1 MPIRQVIVAL
11 VVSVG
16 LLILIIELVRR
27 RRLREEYALL
37 WLVTALGI
45 LVLTLRFNWLLWLTH
60 LIGADEPMSTLFFFG
75 VLFSMFISLHYSTR
89 ISQLN
94 EQVKDLTQALAIAQA
109 RLEAMIAQEDKKEQ
123 RM

>member
-11 VVSVG
+11 LVSLG
-16 LLILIIELVRR
+16 LLILIVELVRR

-37 WLVTALGI
+37 WLITAAGI
-45 LVLTLRFNWLLWLTH
+45 LILTLRFNWLMGLTR

-94 EQVKDLTQALAIAQA
+94 EQVKDLTQALALTQA
-109 RLEAMIAQEDKKEQ
+109 RLEAAQTQEVEGE
-123 RM
+123 R

>member
-11 VVSVG
+11 LVSLG
-16 LLILIIELVRR
+16 LLILIVELVRR

-37 WLVTALGI
+37 WLITAAGI
-45 LVLTLRFNWLLWLTH
+45 LILTLRFNWLMGLTR

-94 EQVKDLTQALAIAQA
+94 EQVKDLTQALALTQA
-109 RLEAMIAQEDKKEQ
+109 RLEAAQTQEVGGE
-123 RM
+123 R

>member
-1 MPIRQVIVAL
+1 MPIRQVVVAL

-45 LVLTLRFNWLLWLTH
+45 LILTLRFNWLLWLTH

-109 RLEAMIAQEDKKEQ
+109 RLEAMIAQEAEKEQ
-123 RM
+123 RQ

>member
-11 VVSVG
+11 LVSLG
-16 LLILIIELVRR
+16 LLILIVELVRR

-37 WLVTALGI
+37 WLITAAGI
-45 LVLTLRFNWLLWLTH
+45 LILTLRFNWLMWLTR

-94 EQVKDLTQALAIAQA
+94 EQVKDLTQALALTQA
-109 RLEAMIAQEDKKEQ
+109 RLEAAPTQDVGEE
-123 RM
+123 R

>member
-11 VVSVG
+11 VVSMG
-16 LLILIIELVRR
+16 LLVLIIELVRR

-45 LVLTLRFNWLLWLTH
+45 LILTLRFNWLLWLTR

-94 EQVKDLTQALAIAQA
+94 EQVKDLAQALAIAQA
-109 RLEAMIAQEDKKEQ
+109 RLEAMIAQEAQKE
-123 RM
+123 

>member
-11 VVSVG
+11 LVSLG
-16 LLILIIELVRR
+16 LLILIVELVRR

-37 WLVTALGI
+37 WLITAAGI
-45 LVLTLRFNWLLWLTH
+45 LILTLRFNWLMWLTR

-94 EQVKDLTQALAIAQA
+94 EQVKDLTQALAITQA
-109 RLEAMIAQEDKKEQ
+109 RLEAAQTQEVGEE
-123 RM
+123 R